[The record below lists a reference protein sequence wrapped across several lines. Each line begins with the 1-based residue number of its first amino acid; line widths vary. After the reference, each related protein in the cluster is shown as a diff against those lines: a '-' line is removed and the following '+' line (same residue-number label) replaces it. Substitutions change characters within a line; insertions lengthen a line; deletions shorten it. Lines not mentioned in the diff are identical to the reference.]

1 MEFYWV
7 NLGTTHKAV
16 VDQNFLWAPLSPTG
30 DNGKVVTR
38 VHWDNVGHVEKGDLI
53 FCCYNQRIS
62 FLAIARANS
71 YRGIRPANSSF
82 NEWDE
87 IGNRVDVDIID
98 IDRKIHRD
106 EISAEFIERFDKRT
120 GPSVFNNKATLNQ
133 IYMAHLPADAGL
145 FLLEAVHQAGLFE
158 QAAIESG
165 EVSNQRISQT
175 TREALVQARVGQGKF
190 RADLIQR
197 WSGKCAL
204 TGLANINLMVASHID
219 AWALCDNKAR
229 LDPDNGLLLAP
240 HIDRLF
246 DRGLIT
252 FEAHGKLQI
261 SDKLGSEERYIF
273 ALDRFNGIETLTP
286 GNVAYLERHRA
297 RFGYL

>member
-16 VDQNFLWAPLSPTG
+16 VDQRFLWAPLSPMG

-38 VHWDNVGHVEKGDLI
+38 VHWDNVGNVAKGDLV
-53 FCCYNQRIS
+53 FCCYDQRIS
-62 FLAIARANS
+62 FLAIARADS
-71 YRGIRPANSSF
+71 YRGTRPVNASF
-82 NEWDE
+82 NEWDS
-87 IGNRVDVDIID
+87 IGNRVDVDIIE
-98 IDRKIHRD
+98 IDRRIHRD
-106 EISAEFIERFDKRT
+106 EISSEFIERFDKRT

-145 FLLEAVHQAGLFE
+145 FLLETVHQAGLFE

-165 EVSNQRISQT
+165 EAPHQRISQT
-175 TREALVQARVGQGKF
+175 TREALVQARIGQGKF

-197 WSGKCAL
+197 WNGRCAL
-204 TGLANINLMVASHID
+204 TGLSNINLMVASHID
-219 AWALCDNKAR
+219 AWALCDNQAR

-252 FEAHGKLQI
+252 FEADGELRI
-261 SDKLGSEERYIF
+261 SGNLNDEARYIF
-273 ALDRFNGIETLTP
+273 ALDRFGGIETLTL
-286 GNVAYLERHRA
+286 GNRAYLAKHRA
-297 RFGYL
+297 RFEFS